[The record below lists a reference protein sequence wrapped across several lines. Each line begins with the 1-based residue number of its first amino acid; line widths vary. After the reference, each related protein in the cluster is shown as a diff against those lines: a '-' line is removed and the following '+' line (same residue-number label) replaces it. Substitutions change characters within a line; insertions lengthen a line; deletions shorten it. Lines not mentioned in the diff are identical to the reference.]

1 MVAAMLGMDRS
12 TGAPLDGDAHL
23 GQSIGDILT
32 TPIGTR
38 VMLRDYG
45 SMLLELI
52 DRPINAA
59 LRLLFPAASAAAVAR
74 WEPRARLTR
83 VNFSTTGADGRV
95 SLDIEGYRTDLP
107 PGTNRFF
114 RLSIPLFS

>member
-1 MVAAMLGMDRS
+1 MLGMDRN

-32 TPIGTR
+32 TPVGTR

-45 SMLLELI
+45 SLLFELI

-59 LRLLFPAASAAAVAR
+59 TRLLFLAASAEAIAR
-74 WEPRARLTR
+74 WEPRIRLTR
-83 VNFSTTGADGRV
+83 VQFATGGADGRV
-95 SLDIEGYRTDLP
+95 SLDIEGHRTDRPAGANSL
-107 PGTNRFF
+107 T
-114 RLSIPLFS
+114 RLSIPLSA

>member
-1 MVAAMLGMDRS
+1 MDRS

-23 GQSIGDILT
+23 AQSIGDILT
-32 TPIGTR
+32 TPVGTR

-45 SMLLELI
+45 SMLFELI

-59 LRLLFPAASAAAVAR
+59 TRLLMLAASADAIAR
-74 WEPRARLTR
+74 WEPRIRLTR

-95 SLDIEGYRTDLP
+95 ALDIEGYRTDRP
-107 PGTNRFF
+107 AGANSFT
-114 RLSIPLFS
+114 RLAIPLTA

>member
-1 MVAAMLGMDRS
+1 MLGMDRS

-23 GQSIGDILT
+23 AQSIGDILT
-32 TPIGTR
+32 TPVGTR

-45 SMLLELI
+45 SMLFELI

-59 LRLLFPAASAAAVAR
+59 TIAR
-74 WEPRARLTR
+74 WEPRIRLTR

-95 SLDIEGYRTDLP
+95 ALDIEGYRTDRP
-107 PGTNRFF
+107 AGANSFT
-114 RLSIPLFS
+114 RLAIPLTA

>member
-1 MVAAMLGMDRS
+1 MLGMDRS

-32 TPIGTR
+32 TPIGSR

-59 LRLLFPAASAAAVAR
+59 TRLLFLAASADAIAR
-74 WEPRARLTR
+74 WEPRIRLTR
-83 VNFSTTGADGRV
+83 VAFSTSGADGRV
-95 SLDIEGYRTDLP
+95 ALDIEGHRTDRP
-107 PGTNRFF
+107 AGGNSFT
-114 RLSIPLFS
+114 RLSIPLSA